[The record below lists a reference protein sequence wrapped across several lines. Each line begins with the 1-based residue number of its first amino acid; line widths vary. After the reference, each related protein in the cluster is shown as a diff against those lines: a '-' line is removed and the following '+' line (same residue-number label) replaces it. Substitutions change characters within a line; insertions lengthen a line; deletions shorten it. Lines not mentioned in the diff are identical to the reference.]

1 VKIHVAALEE
11 LRRKE
16 GGDQNR
22 MKLGFK
28 TNKKRGFSEFHIPPP
43 PLLNAKVLFC
53 RFCSNLT
60 QFFWNKLRV
69 LVLCFS

>member
-43 PLLNAKVLFC
+43 SPLEC
-53 RFCSNLT
+53 
-60 QFFWNKLRV
+60 
-69 LVLCFS
+69 